1 MDQLIVCW
9 VHKQAVMSQ
18 KIDTDDGELDIS
30 EKKSPGEP
38 PAAEAQRH
46 GLLTPTLDGQ
56 SVGTIQT
63 GA

>member
-1 MDQLIVCW
+1 
-9 VHKQAVMSQ
+9 MSQ